1 MNKNTKYKLFKLLNA
16 LLAML
21 LAASV
26 VCVVVAS
33 TMTGVLK
40 SQGFLEKKL
49 QTYSVQTA
57 QQLTDEFVK
66 LSDKTGFSQDAYK
79 MRSQQMIH
87 SLFLKPLPAIF
98 NFFTALSFR
107 TIPICIIALKPAL
120 QIIVKITG
128 SIIPTATFQ
137 TMPRFALIPSTKLW
151 AARQR
156 KFAFSE

>member
-1 MNKNTKYKLFKLLNA
+1 MNKNAKYKLFKLLNA

-49 QTYSVQTA
+49 QTYSAQTA

-66 LSDKTGFSQDAYK
+66 LSDKTGFSPDAYK
-79 MRSQQMIH
+79 NAFTANDTQLI
-87 SLFLKPLPAIF
+87 FKIF

-107 TIPICIIALKPAL
+107 TIPICIIALKLAL
-120 QIIVKITG
+120 QIIVRITG
-128 SIIPTATFQ
+128 SIIPTAKFQ

-156 KFAFSE
+156 RFAFSA

>member
-49 QTYSVQTA
+49 QTYSAQTA

-79 MRSQQMIH
+79 NAFTANDTQ
-87 SLFLKPLPAIF
+87 LIF
-98 NFFTALSFR
+98 KTVAGNFQLFTALSFR

-120 QIIVKITG
+120 QIIVRITG
-128 SIIPTATFQ
+128 SIIPTVKFQ

-156 KFAFSE
+156 KFAFSA

>member
-49 QTYSVQTA
+49 QTYSAQTA

-66 LSDKTGFSQDAYK
+66 LSDKPVFRRMHIK
-79 MRSQQMIH
+79 MRSPQMIH
-87 SLFLKPLPAIF
+87 SLFLKPLPQF
-98 NFFTALSFR
+98 STF
-107 TIPICIIALKPAL
+107 L
-120 QIIVKITG
+120 QH
-128 SIIPTATFQ
+128 
-137 TMPRFALIPSTKLW
+137 
-151 AARQR
+151 
-156 KFAFSE
+156 

>member
-49 QTYSVQTA
+49 QTYSAQTA

-79 MRSQQMIH
+79 N
-87 SLFLKPLPAIF
+87 A
-98 NFFTALSFR
+98 FTANDTQLIFK
-107 TIPICIIALKPAL
+107 TVA
-120 QIIVKITG
+120 G
-128 SIIPTATFQ
+128 NFQ
-137 TMPRFALIPSTKLW
+137 LFYSTEFSDDSDKLL
-151 AARQR
+151 
-156 KFAFSE
+156 